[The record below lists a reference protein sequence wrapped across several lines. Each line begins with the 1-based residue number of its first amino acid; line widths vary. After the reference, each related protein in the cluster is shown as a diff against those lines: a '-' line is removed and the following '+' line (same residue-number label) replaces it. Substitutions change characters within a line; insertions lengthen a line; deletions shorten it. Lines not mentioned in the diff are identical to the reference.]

1 MPGQHS
7 PSLTV
12 AVPATPWNAAPHSL
26 LSMGFPRQ
34 ENWSGLLFP
43 SPGDIP
49 DPEIKPMSP
58 ELADRFSTHL
68 ASWEAQV
75 DITIHIYAGA
85 YILKCFTKRQSKRVE
100 DSNVMALQLY
110 HNRQPWDSNFTFLGH
125 KLSRILSGL
134 TC

>member
-43 SPGDIP
+43 SPGSIP
-49 DPEIKPMSP
+49 TQRLSP
-58 ELADRFSTHL
+58 HL
-68 ASWEAQV
+68 LHWQMDSFNHRATWEA
-75 DITIHIYAGA
+75 
-85 YILKCFTKRQSKRVE
+85 LS
-100 DSNVMALQLY
+100 
-110 HNRQPWDSNFTFLGH
+110 FL
-125 KLSRILSGL
+125 R
-134 TC
+134 